1 MATAESKFW
10 GVQCNRYTSGNRQC
24 AK

>member
-1 MATAESKFW
+1 MTTTESKFW
-10 GVQCNRYTSGNRQC
+10 GVQCNWYTSGNRQC